1 MAEGI
6 ENRGWHNGTNINMW
20 FNVLS
25 FLPFLSKEI
34 NMYAFIEERRRGEAQ
49 TRHIQPHWCMDFG
62 VGNKD

>member
-6 ENRGWHNGTNINMW
+6 ENRGWHNGTKINMW

-34 NMYAFIEERRRGEAQ
+34 KTYAFSEEKRRGRAQ
-49 TRHIQPHWCMDFG
+49 ARHIQPH
-62 VGNKD
+62 